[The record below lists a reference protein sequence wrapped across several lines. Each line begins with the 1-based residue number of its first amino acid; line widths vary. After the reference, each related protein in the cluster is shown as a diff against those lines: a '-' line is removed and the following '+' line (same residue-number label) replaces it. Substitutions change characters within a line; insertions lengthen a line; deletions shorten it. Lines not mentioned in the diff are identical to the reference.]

1 MRTFVRGAAGRPR
14 LLARV
19 LLLAGVAAG
28 LSVPA
33 LRPAEAGDVP
43 TKRFRDQNAK
53 FSFKLFPDWDPVPL
67 ETEGKSARQ
76 FGSSGTDKYAV
87 CQYFQRGADKRGQ
100 MAGKL
105 LAYRMGGG
113 ATGIKTGTTTEED
126 GAKKDPFLEK
136 LRSAMG
142 DDDPKTMRDLFK
154 KALDGYGFLDEPPKP
169 GAPQR
174 DWKAM
179 EKEKDALADKILDLK
194 LAKPIK
200 SRDAEPVPGL
210 MWAIE
215 RKNPQLSWTDK
226 PCYLVMATWKKDD
239 MEVGL
244 WMTCAGEQKK
254 TFEQGFKMVSTSFL
268 WFDEKAEDAASL
280 DVLNGLPISAAKRR
294 DIERGLVKGWDVVV
308 SPKKNYIIL
317 YNTVGKRNDLLARIL
332 GERIEQIRE
341 QVYEHQFP
349 PAAKIEAVCIARI
362 CGDRAEY
369 HHYGGPGGS
378 AGYWNSDTEELV
390 FYDASPKKEPDDDTL
405 AVLYHEAFHQYIYYS
420 VGEVAPH
427 SWFNEGH
434 GDYYA
439 GSKYLS
445 KKFAIR
451 PFNWR
456 VGVIKEALVKG
467 PCKPEAEDPKKPST
481 DGPGGSM
488 PGGDDEGGPS
498 KRVNWDR
505 SKGGYT
511 PLEYFVKMT
520 QGEYYSYPSVSYAQG
535 WSLVYF
541 LREFVPKNPKWNEK
555 WGKILGTYFDTLKAE
570 ANKDKP
576 LTPKKAPKPED
587 PGMGGDAPGMGDT
600 TPPEPPPT
608 DDPTPPAAPPGGPTA
623 PGMDGGEP
631 GMGTDDPGMGGDAPG
646 GDGEDPT
653 GGFIMPPSRFRGS
666 GEALK
671 KAVEEAFKGVD
682 FAELETAWRD
692 TMKKI
697 GAGK

>member
-1 MRTFVRGAAGRPR
+1 MRTSCFAAARRPR

-19 LLLAGVAAG
+19 LLLVGITACVAVPAAG
-28 LSVPA
+28 PV
-33 LRPAEAGDVP
+33 EAGDVP
-43 TKRFRDQNAK
+43 TKRFRDSNAK
-53 FSFKLFPDWDPVPL
+53 FSFKLFQDWDPVPL
-67 ETEGKSARQ
+67 EAEGKSAKM
-76 FGSSGTDKYAV
+76 FGTSGTDKYAV

-113 ATGIKTGTTTEED
+113 ATGLKTGTTTEDE
-126 GAKKDPFLEK
+126 GVKKDPFLEK
-136 LRSAMG
+136 IRESMG
-142 DDDPKTMRDLFK
+142 EGDPKTMRELFK
-154 KALDGYGFLDEPPKP
+154 QALDGYGFLYEPTKP
-169 GAPQR
+169 GAPEQ
-174 DWKAM
+174 DFKARQKAQDAIA
-179 EKEKDALADKILDLK
+179 EKLLDPK
-194 LAKPIK
+194 AAKPIK
-200 SRDAEPVPGL
+200 SRDEVPVPGL
-210 MWAIE
+210 MWVIE

-254 TFEQGFKMVSTSFL
+254 TFEQGFKLVATSFL
-268 WFDEKAEDAASL
+268 WFDAKAEDAVSL
-280 DVLNGLPISAAKRR
+280 EVLNGLPISAAKRR
-294 DIERGLVKGWDVVV
+294 DIERYLVKGWDVAV
-308 SPKKNYIIL
+308 STKKNYIIL
-317 YNTVGKRNDLLARIL
+317 YNTKGRRNDLLARII

-341 QVYEHQFP
+341 QVYEVQFP
-349 PAAKIEAVCIARI
+349 PAAKVEAVCIVRI

-445 KKFAIR
+445 KKFNIR

-456 VGVIKEALVKG
+456 VGIIKDALVKG
-467 PCKPEAEDPKKPST
+467 PCKPEVEDDKKPTTGDS
-481 DGPGGSM
+481 GPM
-488 PGGDDEGGPS
+488 PGDDDEGGPA

-511 PLEYFVKMT
+511 PLEYFVRMT

-535 WSLVYF
+535 WSLIYF

-555 WGKILGTYFDTLKAE
+555 WGKILDVYFTTLKTE

-576 LTPKKAPKPED
+576 LTPKKAPKPEE
-587 PGMGGDAPGMGDT
+587 PGMGDEPAMGDEPPAPPDAPEEPGMGDT
-600 TPPEPPPT
+600 E
-608 DDPTPPAAPPGGPTA
+608 

-631 GMGTDDPGMGGDAPG
+631 GMGGDAPG
-646 GDGEDPT
+646 MDGGEP
-653 GGFIMPPSRFRGS
+653 GSEEPPEAFLPPPSRFRGS

-671 KAVEEAFKGVD
+671 KAVDEAFKGVD
-682 FAELETAWRD
+682 FAELEAAWRD
-692 TMKKI
+692 TMKKV

>member
-1 MRTFVRGAAGRPR
+1 MRTLVFGAVRRPR
-14 LLARV
+14 LLARA
-19 LLLAGVAAG
+19 LLLVGVAAG
-28 LSVPA
+28 IATPA
-33 LRPAEAGDVP
+33 LRPAEGAESP
-43 TKRFRDQNAK
+43 TKRFRDSNAK
-53 FSFKLFPDWDPVPL
+53 FSFKLFPDWDQVPL
-67 ETEGKSARQ
+67 EAEGKSAKM

-113 ATGIKTGTTTEED
+113 ATGLKTGTTTGD
-126 GAKKDPFLEK
+126 DSAPKDPFLEK
-136 LRSAMG
+136 LREAMG
-142 DDDPKTMRDLFK
+142 DDEPKTMRDLFK
-154 KALDGYGFLDEPPKP
+154 KALDGYSYLSEPPKP

-174 DWKAM
+174 DWKVV
-179 EKEKDALADKILDLK
+179 EKERDALAEKILDPK

-200 SRDAEPVPGL
+200 SRDPVPVPGL
-210 MWAIE
+210 MWVIE
-215 RKNPQLSWTDK
+215 RKNPQFYWTEK
-226 PCYLVMATWKKDD
+226 PAYLVMATWKKDD

-244 WMTCAGEQKK
+244 WLTCAGEQKK
-254 TFEQGFKMVSTSFL
+254 AFEQGFKAVATSFL
-268 WFDEKAEDAASL
+268 WFDPKAEDAASL
-280 DVLNGLPISAAKRR
+280 EVLDGLPITVAKRR
-294 DIERGLVKGWDVVV
+294 DIERYLVKGWDVAV

-317 YNTVGKRNDLLARIL
+317 YNTMGKRNDLLARII
-332 GERIEQIRE
+332 GERIEQIRA
-341 QVYEHQFP
+341 QVYEIQFP
-349 PAAKIEAVCIARI
+349 PAAKIEAVCIVRI
-362 CGDRAEY
+362 CGSAAEY
-369 HHYGGPGGS
+369 HQYGGPGGS

-390 FYDASPKKEPDDDTL
+390 FYDASPRKEPDDDTL

-420 VGEVAPH
+420 VGEVSPH

-445 KKFAIR
+445 KKFNIR

-456 VGVIKEALVKG
+456 VGIIKEALVKG
-467 PCKPEAEDPKKPST
+467 ACKPEADDPKKPS
-481 DGPGGSM
+481 DMDEGM
-488 PGGDDEGGPS
+488 PDDEGGPA
-498 KRVNWDR
+498 KRVVWDR

-535 WSLVYF
+535 WSLIYF

-555 WGKILGTYFDTLKAE
+555 WGKILGTYFDTLKTE

-576 LTPKKAPKPED
+576 LVPKKAPKPED
-587 PGMGGDAPGMGDT
+587 PGMGGDEPGMGADEPGMGD
-600 TPPEPPPT
+600 
-608 DDPTPPAAPPGGPTA
+608 APPSDGPEEPGMGDPE
-623 PGMDGGEP
+623 PGMDGGDEP
-631 GMGTDDPGMGGDAPG
+631 GMGDGEPGSDP
-646 GDGEDPT
+646 EDPT
-653 GGFIMPPSRFRGS
+653 GGFIMPPSRFRGGS

-692 TMKKI
+692 TMKKV
-697 GAGK
+697 GSGK